1 MEILEILLGRQA
13 LSSRGILGGA
23 TRWVVGCGCL
33 MLVVAVAG
41 IVLLIAGIINFGESA
56 LTVIMVFAMIVV
68 AVISMIRSSLGY

>member
-1 MEILEILLGRQA
+1 
-13 LSSRGILGGA
+13 
-23 TRWVVGCGCL
+23 